1 MRRTELLKKLLVV
14 AQSNGLALEL
24 VREGGNHTV
33 YRVGT
38 YQFTVGRHREITE
51 NLAKAT
57 LRRVGQEKSN

>member
-1 MRRTELLKKLLVV
+1 MV
-14 AQSNGLALEL
+14 AQSDGLALEL